1 MSYTP
6 YTGTADDDNVG
17 ESVEMQPRPSSR
29 LPRFLAL
36 AGFVVLLGVLLGVA
50 IAALPGRVADPT
62 EGLTEEPHI
71 GYLAPDFALVDVRT
85 NQTVTLS
92 LLRGKPVWINF
103 WATWCPPCREEMP
116 EMQQYYEQ
124 HKDKGLVILGVDVQE
139 KREDVVKFINEGN
152 FTWPFMIDTDGKL
165 TDRYLIIGMPSHFFV
180 DKNGVIQ
187 AIHVGGLRTMSG
199 MKAPIDEYLD
209 KILSP

>member
-6 YTGTADDDNVG
+6 YNSPADDDNIG
-17 ESVEMQPRPSSR
+17 ESVETLPRPSSR
-29 LPRFLAL
+29 LPRILAL
-36 AGFVVLLGVLLGVA
+36 AGFVVLLGVLLGIG
-50 IAALPGRVADPT
+50 IAALPGRLSDPT
-62 EGLTEEPHI
+62 KGLTEEPHI

-92 LLRGKPVWINF
+92 MLRGKPVWINF

-116 EMQQYYEQ
+116 EMQQLYEQ

-139 KREDVVKFINEGN
+139 KREDVLHFINEGN
-152 FTWPFMIDTDGKL
+152 FTWPFMIDTGGRL
-165 TDRYLIIGMPSHFFV
+165 TDRYLIMGMPSHFFV

-187 AIHVGGLRTMSG
+187 AIHVGGLQTMSG

-209 KILSP
+209 KILAP